1 MSHFHFGLG
10 SDIKSIFTHILLIL
24 VTFFFCFSVISTK
37 ICTNYVNF
45 YSILFPYMWILQ
57 KKITMASNNNNIII
71 IKTPPKNRQIVCLI
85 IIEMLIILLIIHTLT
100 HLWFLIL
107 FHYIIL
113 FLYIL
118 KQLAINCSPSRNF
131 HFSFYLII
139 SSKWNSL
146 YVFALVINNI
156 NAFWI

>member
-24 VTFFFCFSVISTK
+24 VTFFSVFQWLVPKFVLIMLIFIVFSSH
-37 ICTNYVNF
+37 ICEYF
-45 YSILFPYMWILQ
+45 
-57 KKITMASNNNNIII
+57 KKDMASNNNNIII
-71 IKTPPKNRQIVCLI
+71 IKTPQKNRQIVCLI

-113 FLYIL
+113 FFIHI
-118 KQLAINCSPSRNF
+118 QTTINCSPSRTF
-131 HFSFYLII
+131 HFFFI
-139 SSKWNSL
+139 
-146 YVFALVINNI
+146 
-156 NAFWI
+156 